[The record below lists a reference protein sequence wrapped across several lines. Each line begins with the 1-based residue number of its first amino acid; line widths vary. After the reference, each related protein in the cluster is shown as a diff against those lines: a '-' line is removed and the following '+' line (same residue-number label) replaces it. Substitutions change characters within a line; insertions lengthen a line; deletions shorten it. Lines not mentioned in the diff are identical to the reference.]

1 MEAIVQE
8 TENILENAQRGLDRV
23 VQREEDL
30 RLQNLTME
38 ERLRTNK
45 EEIKRLQKHATNFR
59 HIIQSATNLQD

>member
-30 RLQNLTME
+30 RLQNLNME

-45 EEIKRLQKHATNFR
+45 EVHV
-59 HIIQSATNLQD
+59 